1 MVSVFLSPSDQ
12 LGNTYAAGNTNEA
25 VVSQQICNLLEDKL
39 NKLGVMVD
47 SDPNMYNAVDRS
59 NKLRP
64 DLHLAIHTNASPN
77 HNVRGVRVFY
87 HSESEYGKTYAEKFF
102 RALSSL
108 YEGSHAVKPYDVLY
122 ELRRTV
128 SPAVYLE
135 LDFHDTV
142 DGARWLIDNKELIAD
157 TLCNT
162 IADIFQMA
170 TPDLVEDPNVS
181 YTICCPHC
189 GEIIK
194 LEVVK

>member
-12 LGNTYAAGNTNEA
+12 LGNIYAFGNTNEA
-25 VVSQQICNLLEDKL
+25 VVCQQICNLLEDKL
-39 NKLGVMVD
+39 NKFGVIVD

-87 HSESEYGKTYAEKFF
+87 HSSSEYGKTYAEKFF
-102 RALSSL
+102 RALSGL
-108 YEGSHAVKPYDVLY
+108 YEGRHAVKPYDVLY

-128 SPAVYLE
+128 SPAVYVE

-142 DGARWLIDNKELIAD
+142 DGAKWLIDNKELIAN

-162 IADIFQMA
+162 ISDIFGLA
-170 TPDLVEDPNVS
+170 GVDPADGSQKNN
-181 YTICCPHC
+181 TFCCPYC
-189 GEIIK
+189 GQK

>member
-12 LGNTYAAGNTNEA
+12 VGNTYAYGNTNEA
-25 VVSQQICNLLEDKL
+25 VVCQQISNLLEDKL

-64 DLHLAIHTNASPN
+64 DLHLAIHTNASPG

-102 RALSSL
+102 RVLSAL
-108 YEGSHAVKPYDVLY
+108 YEGRHAVKPYDKLY
-122 ELRRTV
+122 ELRKTV

-142 DGARWLIDNKELIAD
+142 DGAKWLIDNKELIAN
-157 TLCNT
+157 TLCKV
-162 IADIFQMA
+162 ISDIF
-170 TPDLVEDPNVS
+170 LLSCEEESKN
-181 YTICCPHC
+181 YTFYCPHC
-189 GEIIK
+189 GKK
-194 LEVVK
+194 LEVTK